1 MGDVDDNTS
10 VILILPGFLFVSD
23 NHFSSVIDEF
33 DFVFTTPVYLTSNSC
48 PSHDDLN
55 GSQKLINILPR
66 RH

>member
-33 DFVFTTPVYLTSNSC
+33 DFVFTTTVYYNI
-48 PSHDDLN
+48 
-55 GSQKLINILPR
+55 KLMP
-66 RH
+66 